1 MKISVLLLALSPL
14 LLADVSRAQE
24 SVPPSSAETGRA
36 LNPAETK
43 FKELLTKATLTG
55 RWASVNEGELG
66 PEQEDRYFI
75 VSAAKVKDDSWI
87 IQARMKYREQEIVV
101 PIPVQVKWAG
111 DTPVIVVDNLSIP
124 GGGTYSARVLF
135 YEKTYAGS
143 WTGTRRGGLLNGII
157 TNQTE

>member
-1 MKISVLLLALSPL
+1 MKLAALLLASFALF
-14 LLADVSRAQE
+14 LADAGRAQE
-24 SVPPSSAETGRA
+24 PTPPSAATDAA
-36 LNPAETK
+36 LDPAETK
-43 FKELLTKATLTG
+43 FKELLTNATLTG
-55 RWASVNEGELG
+55 RWAAVNDGELG
-66 PEQEDRYFI
+66 PEKEDRYFI

-111 DTPVIVVDNLSIP
+111 DTPVIIVDKLAIP

-157 TNQTE
+157 TNKAE